1 MKTAPSTP
9 AKLKV
14 DHDTSIEARLRAESE
29 GRFLRGESDDNF
41 DDCEG
46 TRSVPST
53 AKNVAERRAIF
64 KKHGF
69 K

>member
-1 MKTAPSTP
+1 MTTAPSTP
-9 AKLKV
+9 AKLNV
-14 DHDTSIEARLRAESE
+14 DHDTFIEARLRVESE

-46 TRSVPST
+46 ARSVPFT
-53 AKNVAERRAIF
+53 AANFAERLAIF
-64 KKHGF
+64 EKHGF